1 MIKRQFFKG
10 YTSSTFTKYSVEKQ
24 NKYTAIISSLTNR
37 YFKKC
42 IADITWLTLNQ
53 WKENKLGKKRKQL
66 KMVSKS
72 GEKKQY
78 DGIADNAQWTPHS
91 K

>member
-1 MIKRQFFKG
+1 M
-10 YTSSTFTKYSVEKQ
+10 EKQ
-24 NKYTAIISSLTNR
+24 NEYTAIISSLTNR
-37 YFKKC
+37 YFRE
-42 IADITWLTLNQ
+42 
-53 WKENKLGKKRKQL
+53 ENKLGKKRKQL